1 MSIYVQKVRQIIE
14 EVKKAVVGK
23 DACVEKVMMA
33 MLAGGHVLLEDI
45 PGVGKT
51 TMALAF
57 SRAMDLLWH
66 RVQFTPDVLPADITG
81 FSIYQ
86 KELNQFSFQPGAIMC
101 NLFLADE
108 INRTSPKTQSA
119 LLEVMEEG
127 NVTVEGVTRE
137 VPKPFIV
144 IATQN
149 PIGSAGTQ
157 MLPESQMDRFMVCMT
172 MGYPDVENE
181 IAILKDRGS
190 GNPIENIVPVIQAQ
204 ELVQMQKET
213 EQVFIHDVIYTYIA
227 KLIAATRENP
237 YLELGVSPR
246 GTIAVTRMAKA
257 AAYLEGRNYVTPND
271 VCMVLK
277 DVSMH
282 RIKLNARARVNH
294 VTTEGVMDEILEKVP
309 KPTPKRK

>member
-1 MSIYVQKVRQIIE
+1 MSIYVQKAKQIID

-23 DACVEKVMMA
+23 DECIEKVMMT
-33 MLAGGHVLLEDI
+33 MLAGGHILLEDI

-57 SRAMDLLWH
+57 SRATDLLWK

-86 KELNQFSFQPGAIMC
+86 KNTDEFSFQPGAVMC

-127 NVTVEGVTRE
+127 NVTVEGITRE

-144 IATQN
+144 MATQN

-157 MLPESQMDRFMVCMT
+157 MLPESQLDRFMICMT

-181 IAILKDRGS
+181 IAILKDHGA
-190 GNPIENIVPVIQAQ
+190 GNPIDNILPVIRGN
-204 ELVQMQKET
+204 ELLEMQREA
-213 EQVFIHDVIYTYIA
+213 EQVFIHDVIYTYVA
-227 KLIAATRENP
+227 RLVAATREHP
-237 YLELGVSPR
+237 LLELGVSPR
-246 GTIAVTRMAKA
+246 GTIALTKMAKA
-257 AAYLEGRNYVTPND
+257 CAYLSDRNYVTPND
-271 VCMVLK
+271 VSMVVK
-277 DVSMH
+277 DVVLH
-282 RIKLNARARVNH
+282 RVKLNAKARVNH
-294 VTTEGVMDEILEKVP
+294 VTAEGVIDEILEKVP

>member
-1 MSIYVQKVRQIIE
+1 MTQ
-14 EVKKAVVGK
+14 
-23 DACVEKVMMA
+23 
-33 MLAGGHVLLEDI
+33 
-45 PGVGKT
+45 
-51 TMALAF
+51 ALAQRGVRGALGGMATGLQHRQVASTQKLVTAMVVLEHGSLDRKVVISSMPF
-57 SRAMDLLWH
+57 CSLSMISASDSPWYQMTPVMGRA
-66 RVQFTPDVLPADITG
+66 
-81 FSIYQ
+81 
-86 KELNQFSFQPGAIMC
+86 
-101 NLFLADE
+101 
-108 INRTSPKTQSA
+108 
-119 LLEVMEEG
+119 
-127 NVTVEGVTRE
+127 
-137 VPKPFIV
+137 V

-157 MLPESQMDRFMVCMT
+157 MLPESQLDRFMVCMT

-294 VTTEGVMDEILEKVP
+294 VTTEGIMDEILEKVP